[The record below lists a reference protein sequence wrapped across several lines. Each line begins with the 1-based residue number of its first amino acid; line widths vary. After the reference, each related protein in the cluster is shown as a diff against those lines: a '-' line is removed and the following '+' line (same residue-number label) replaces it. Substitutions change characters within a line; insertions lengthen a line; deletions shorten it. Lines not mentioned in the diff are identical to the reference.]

1 MTADE
6 CGGSELDSV
15 SQHHVISPVL
25 CPPWHTL
32 QDSFFFN
39 MWNSSHLSS
48 SYLHLLP
55 RLQQQQPHCWAA
67 HRSECCGAS
76 PGWHWASASLERCDV
91 ADGTWPPWTFLE
103 SAWTWG
109 CTGLGWLLSWGR
121 KTLRRRCAR
130 TRRFHGSCQSSRWWN
145 STWGGRCETGPSRLQ
160 KPPPKRLEEKQERE
174 RDNVGW
180 VEGILKAVHWF
191 FALSSLKLICPF
203 GGSLSMRNFGLILL
217 LPAHRLALMTC
228 MS

>member
-1 MTADE
+1 MLMTADE

-76 PGWHWASASLERCDV
+76 PVWHWASASLEQCDV

-191 FALSSLKLICPF
+191 FCSV
-203 GGSLSMRNFGLILL
+203 
-217 LPAHRLALMTC
+217 
-228 MS
+228 